1 MFNIFDIFR
10 DDFLSEHSSWLF
22 DIALYTI
29 LGLSTLFTIV
39 LVTLPSQ
46 YDPYKDK
53 PLRAVNEKGQEVE
66 LRRKDGKKKVDFKAG
81 RTTQVVVLG
90 DIGRSPRMQYH
101 AISIAK
107 HGGKVYLVGYQGMRL
122 YLRPSCHCILT
133 RSQNLKFIQRW
144 HRATLF
150 KSSL

>member
-1 MFNIFDIFR
+1 MPDVFHIFR
-10 DDFLSEHSSWLF
+10 DDFLSDKASRWF
-22 DIALYTI
+22 DLALYAI

-39 LVTLPSQ
+39 LVTLPKQ

-53 PLRAVNEKGQEVE
+53 PLRAVNDKGEEIE
-66 LRRKDGKKKVDFKAG
+66 LKGKDGKKKVNFKAG

-107 HGGKVYLVGYQGMRL
+107 HGGKVFLIGYQGM
-122 YLRPSCHCILT
+122 YL
-133 RSQNLKFIQRW
+133 
-144 HRATLF
+144 
-150 KSSL
+150 SSKP

>member
-1 MFNIFDIFR
+1 MCWRPVEMPDILNLFR
-10 DDFLSEHSSWLF
+10 EDVLNEKTSRWL

-29 LGLSTLFTIV
+29 LVLSTLFTLI
-39 LVTLPSQ
+39 LVTLPRQ

-53 PLRAVNEKGQEVE
+53 PLRAVNEKGEKIE
-66 LRRKDGKKKVDFKAG
+66 LKGKDGKKKLNFKAG

-107 HGGKVYLVGYQGMRL
+107 HGGKVYLVGYQGKHAFFVEL
-122 YLRPSCHCILT
+122 TNVYL
-133 RSQNLKFIQRW
+133 
-144 HRATLF
+144 
-150 KSSL
+150 